1 MPINPDAVG
10 SRGEPFEHSWDEKD
24 CMLYA
29 LGVGAG
35 TEELAFTTENTRDV
49 TLQALPT
56 MPVVLSSGGF
66 GALRTIGDFNP
77 AMLVHGEQRV
87 ELFGPLPTTGTVRN
101 VGEVTAI
108 WDKGK
113 GAVVE
118 LAVTGTDVATEA
130 PLFTA
135 TMALFIRGEGGF
147 GGERGPSGPRNVAPD
162 SAPDAEVSQ
171 TTSPDQALLYRLSGD
186 RNPLHSDPSF
196 AALGGFDRPI
206 LHGLCTYGFAGRA
219 LLHELCGSDPGR
231 MRSMEGRFS
240 ASVFPGETLTT
251 RVWRATARRCSPRR
265 PAAQRRATGSCS
277 TAVGS
282 PSRPDRSRG
291 QWPGPGGRLEQPEVV
306 DAHPPQVLVVD
317 FEPVDPARLSEHF
330 RLRLDDLGHE
340 QASNVTQVGVPG
352 EALEIAAELLDAV
365 DLTPPLHLNGHGV
378 ALGVAAQ
385 QVHRSDV
392 GGVLPSDQHH
402 ARSECRRV
410 GGEEFLEVGLH
421 AVLAEP
427 GVGAEVVVEVGHDV
441 VEGNGERL
449 ALGVRHHPPP
459 FLLDERVGGV
469 HPVERFVGPAVGVD
483 GDTAIGLDHDE
494 SKCGG

>member
-35 TEELAFTTENTRDV
+35 TDELAFTTENTRDV
-49 TLQALPT
+49 TLRALPT

-87 ELFGPLPTTGTVRN
+87 ELLGPLPTRGTVRN

-118 LAVTGTDVATEA
+118 LAVTGTDVATDA

-147 GGERGPSGPRNVAPD
+147 GGERGPSGPRNVAPET
-162 SAPDAEVSQ
+162 APDVETSQ

-219 LLHELCGSDPGR
+219 LLHGLCGGDPTR
-231 MRSMEGRFS
+231 LRSMEGRFS

-251 RVWRATARRCSPRR
+251 RMWR
-265 PAAQRRATGSCS
+265 TG
-277 TAVGS
+277 G
-282 PSRPDRSRG
+282 
-291 QWPGPGGRLEQPEVV
+291 
-306 DAHPPQVLVVD
+306 
-317 FEPVDPARLSEHF
+317 
-330 RLRLDDLGHE
+330 
-340 QASNVTQVGVPG
+340 G
-352 EALEIAAELLDAV
+352 EALFTTTASGSAA
-365 DLTPPLHLNGHGV
+365 
-378 ALGVAAQ
+378 
-385 QVHRSDV
+385 
-392 GGVLPSDQHH
+392 
-402 ARSECRRV
+402 
-410 GGEEFLEVGLH
+410 
-421 AVLAEP
+421 
-427 GVGAEVVVEVGHDV
+427 
-441 VEGNGERL
+441 GER
-449 ALGVRHHPPP
+449 VV
-459 FLLDERVGGV
+459 LDGGRVTF
-469 HPVERFVGPAVGVD
+469 EA
-483 GDTAIGLDHDE
+483 
-494 SKCGG
+494 